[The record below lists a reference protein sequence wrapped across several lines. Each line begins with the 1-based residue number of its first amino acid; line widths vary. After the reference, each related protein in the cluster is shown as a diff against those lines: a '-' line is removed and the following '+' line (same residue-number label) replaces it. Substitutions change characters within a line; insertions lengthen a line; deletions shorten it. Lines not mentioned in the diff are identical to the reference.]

1 MTKELHIKAPAKI
14 NRFLHIV
21 GQKKDGY
28 HLLQTVFQLI
38 DLHDDIYLTTAPD
51 GLVRRSSE
59 VVNIPPEEDLVV
71 RAAKLLQEYT
81 RTNQG
86 CVIRVEKRIPMGAG
100 LGGGSSDAAATLWG
114 LNELWDLKLN
124 RQELMN
130 LGIKLGADVPFFLF
144 GQNAFA
150 EGIGELLQAVSLPES
165 CFLLVYPKVHIP
177 TVDVFR
183 DPNLT
188 RNHPAVTIS
197 DFIESPNIEQ
207 FGKNDCEEVVIQKY
221 QEVAAV
227 INWLRQQAPQSSPR
241 MSGSG
246 SSVFVALET
255 DLANDLL
262 SQLPHQWIGFVVR
275 GLTRH
280 PSYNP
285 SS

>member
-1 MTKELHIKAPAKI
+1 MTKELHVKAPAKI

-21 GQKKDGY
+21 GQRKDGY

-38 DLHDDIYLTTAPD
+38 DLHDDIYLTASTD
-51 GLVRRSSE
+51 GIVRRSSGAE
-59 VVNIPPEEDLVV
+59 SIPPEEDLVV
-71 RAAKLLQEYT
+71 RAAKLLQEHT
-81 RTNQG
+81 HTNQG
-86 CVIRVEKRIPMGAG
+86 CNIRVEKRIPMGAG

-114 LNELWDLKLN
+114 LNELWDLKLS

-130 LGIKLGADVPFFLF
+130 VSVKLGADVPFFLF

-165 CFLLVYPKVHIP
+165 CFLLVYPKIHIP
-177 TVDVFR
+177 TVDVFK

-188 RNHPAVTIS
+188 RNHPTVTIS
-197 DFIESPNIEQ
+197 DFIDSPNLEQ

-227 INWLRQQAPQSSPR
+227 INWLRQQAPHSSPR

>member
-1 MTKELHIKAPAKI
+1 MTKVLRIQAPAKI

-21 GQKKDGY
+21 GQREDGY

-38 DLHDDIYLTTAPD
+38 DLHDDISLTLSHDGCVQRTAGPD
-51 GLVRRSSE
+51 
-59 VVNIPPEEDLVV
+59 NIPAEDDLVV
-71 RAAKLLQEYT
+71 RAAKLLQDYSQT
-81 RTNQG
+81 KQG
-86 CVIRVEKRIPMGAG
+86 CTIQVEKRIPMGAG

-114 LNELWDLKLN
+114 LNELWDLQLS
-124 RQELMN
+124 RQELMD
-130 LGIKLGADVPFFLF
+130 LGVKLGADVPFFLF

-177 TVDVFR
+177 TVDVFK

-188 RNHPAVTIS
+188 RNHPTVTIS
-197 DFIESPNIEQ
+197 DFIDSPNLEQ
-207 FGKNDCEEVVIQKY
+207 FGRNDCEEVVIQKY

-227 INWLRQQAPQSSPR
+227 LNWLRQQAPQSSPR

-246 SSVFVALET
+246 SSVFVALESE
-255 DLANDLL
+255 LANDLL

-275 GLTRH
+275 GLARH

>member
-1 MTKELHIKAPAKI
+1 
-14 NRFLHIV
+14 
-21 GQKKDGY
+21 
-28 HLLQTVFQLI
+28 
-38 DLHDDIYLTTAPD
+38 
-51 GLVRRSSE
+51 
-59 VVNIPPEEDLVV
+59 
-71 RAAKLLQEYT
+71 
-81 RTNQG
+81 
-86 CVIRVEKRIPMGAG
+86 MGAG

>member
-1 MTKELHIKAPAKI
+1 MTKELHVKAPAKI

-21 GQKKDGY
+21 GQRKDGY

-38 DLHDDIYLTTAPD
+38 DLHDDVYLTATPD
-51 GLVRRSSE
+51 GLVRRSSGAAN
-59 VVNIPPEEDLVV
+59 VVPEKDLVV

-81 RTNQG
+81 NTNQG
-86 CVIRVEKRIPMGAG
+86 CTIRVEKRIPMGAG

-114 LNELWDLKLN
+114 LNELWDLKLS
-124 RQELMN
+124 RQVLMN
-130 LGIKLGADVPFFLF
+130 LGVKLGADVPFFLF

-165 CFLLVYPKVHIP
+165 SFLLIYPKVHIP
-177 TVDVFR
+177 TVDVFK

-188 RNHPAVTIS
+188 RNHPTVTIS
-197 DFIESPNIEQ
+197 DFIDSPNLEQ
-207 FGKNDCEEVVIQKY
+207 FGKNDCEEIVIQKY

-255 DLANDLL
+255 DLANNLL

>member
-51 GLVRRSSE
+51 GLVHRSSGA
-59 VVNIPPEEDLVV
+59 VNIPPEEDLVV

-150 EGIGELLQAVSLPES
+150 
-165 CFLLVYPKVHIP
+165 
-177 TVDVFR
+177 
-183 DPNLT
+183 
-188 RNHPAVTIS
+188 
-197 DFIESPNIEQ
+197 
-207 FGKNDCEEVVIQKY
+207 
-221 QEVAAV
+221 
-227 INWLRQQAPQSSPR
+227 
-241 MSGSG
+241 
-246 SSVFVALET
+246 VALSREF
-255 DLANDLL
+255 L
-262 SQLPHQWIGFVVR
+262 SHF
-275 GLTRH
+275 
-280 PSYNP
+280 
-285 SS
+285 

>member
-21 GQKKDGY
+21 GQRKDGY

-38 DLHDDIYLTTAPD
+38 DLHDDVYLTATPD
-51 GLVRRSSE
+51 GLVRRSSGAAN
-59 VVNIPPEEDLVV
+59 VVPEKDLVV

-81 RTNQG
+81 NTNQG
-86 CVIRVEKRIPMGAG
+86 CTIRVEKRIPMGAG

-114 LNELWDLKLN
+114 LNELWDLKLS
-124 RQELMN
+124 RQVLMN
-130 LGIKLGADVPFFLF
+130 LGVKLGADVPFFLF

-165 CFLLVYPKVHIP
+165 SFLLIYPKVHIP
-177 TVDVFR
+177 TVDVFK

-188 RNHPAVTIS
+188 RNHPTVTIS
-197 DFIESPNIEQ
+197 DFIDSPNLEQ